1 MISMTRLKQKCGIK
15 SEQKDGIQEQAQE
28 SLKDPSL
35 LLEYM
40 KEFLRESNNTD
51 LQKVFQEMDKSKKE
65 QVT

>member
-1 MISMTRLKQKCGIK
+1 MTRLKQKCGIK
-15 SEQKDGIQEQAQE
+15 SEPKDGNQEQAQE